1 MTEVGLADRLDHFP
15 SQLSGG
21 ERQRVALC
29 RALAL
34 EPPLLL
40 ADEPTGNLDPAS
52 GEHVF
57 ELLLELQRRHGTTA
71 VVVTHNPEIA
81 RRCARI
87 FDLDRRLAQALT
99 MFEKYNEKA
108 RRALFFARYE
118 ASKLGSRV
126 IESEHI
132 LLGILREGEETVN
145 ELFRRF
151 EVKPD
156 EVRREIEGE
165 RVFVERISSTAEL
178 PLSEESKK
186 ILAYASHEAES
197 MLHSAVGSEHLLIGI
212 LRVEGCLAMRI
223 LAQHGLDVYTVR
235 EEVLTVAKEREASQ
249 QKKELPFLTEYG
261 RDLTTLA
268 AEGAFDP
275 LIGREP
281 EVERIIQILS
291 RRTKNNPILRGESGV
306 GKTAIVEG
314 LAQRIV
320 DGRVPI
326 FLAQKRIVALD
337 LSLIVAGTKYRGQFE
352 ERLKGILKE
361 LKESPDLIVFIDEIH
376 SLIGA
381 GSAEGSLDAANILK
395 PALSRGEISC
405 IGATTAKEYRK
416 YIEKDRS
423 LLRRFQAVEV
433 APPTDQET
441 MSILEGIK
449 DRYESFHKVRYTGE
463 SLRVA
468 IHHSSRYIPDRHHP
482 DKAIDVLDEAG
493 ARVKLR
499 RVRDTQNLRRLEQE
513 IRQVVRDMKAA
524 ISAKEFERA
533 VYLRER
539 EIELREDSERL
550 AVPAAEEGRRLEVT
564 RRDVEEVISSWTGIP
579 IAALESVEARKLAHM
594 EESLRS
600 WVVGQDRAI
609 SAISRAIRRSRL
621 GVSNPQRPVG
631 SFIFLG
637 PSGVGKTEVAR
648 RLAEF
653 LFGSQRALV
662 RFDMSEYM
670 EKHAVSKLLGSPP
683 GYVGHEEGGQLT
695 ERIRR
700 QPYSLIL
707 FDEIEKA
714 HPDVANLLLQILE
727 DGQLTD
733 AYGNEVDFKNT
744 LVLMTSNLGSKLV
757 LRGGRMGFGEG
768 DEEAAFERLEEEIL
782 AELRR
787 SFSPEFINR
796 VDEVIVFNPL
806 TRVHLRSVVDIL
818 LRDINLTLA
827 ERGLAVSV
835 APAAKDWLLD
845 KAGIEPSTG
854 ARPLRRTIQR
864 HIQDAVSEILIS
876 QHGDV
881 IDEIEVTLEDDR
893 LHFEPRIAELVPQET

>member
-1 MTEVGLADRLDHFP
+1 
-15 SQLSGG
+15 
-21 ERQRVALC
+21 
-29 RALAL
+29 
-34 EPPLLL
+34 
-40 ADEPTGNLDPAS
+40 
-52 GEHVF
+52 
-57 ELLLELQRRHGTTA
+57 
-71 VVVTHNPEIA
+71 
-81 RRCARI
+81 
-87 FDLDRRLAQALT
+87 

-132 LLGILREGEETVN
+132 LLGILREGEETVS
-145 ELFRRF
+145 EIFRRF
-151 EVKPD
+151 QVKPED
-156 EVRREIEGE
+156 IRREIEGE
-165 RVFVERISSTAEL
+165 RIFVERISSTAEL

-197 MLHSAVGSEHLLIGI
+197 MLHATVGSEHLLIGI
-212 LRVEGCLAMRI
+212 LRVEGCTAMRI
-223 LAQHGLDVYTVR
+223 LAQHGFDVYTVR
-235 EEVLTVAKEREASQ
+235 EEVLAIAKEREASQ
-249 QKKELPFLTEYG
+249 QKKELPFLSEYG
-261 RDLTTLA
+261 RDLTALA
-268 AEGAFDP
+268 AEQSFDP
-275 LIGREP
+275 LIGRDD
-281 EVERIIQILS
+281 EVDRIIQILS
-291 RRTKNNPILRGESGV
+291 RRTKNNPILLGEPGV

-314 LAQRIV
+314 LAQRIIE
-320 DGRVPI
+320 GRVPI
-326 FLAQKRIVALD
+326 FLANKRIMALD

-361 LKESPDLIVFIDEIH
+361 LKESRELIVFIDEIH

-405 IGATTAKEYRK
+405 IGATTLKEYRK

-423 LLRRFQAVEV
+423 LLRRFQAIQVN
-433 APPTDQET
+433 PPTPEQTQE
-441 MSILEGIK
+441 ILEGIK
-449 DRYESFHKVRYTGE
+449 DRYESFHKVRYRPE
-463 SLRVA
+463 ALRTA
-468 IHHSSRYIPDRHHP
+468 IYQSSRYIPDRHLP
-482 DKAIDVLDEAG
+482 DKAIDVIDEAG

-513 IRQVVRDMKAA
+513 IRQVVKEMKVA
-524 ISAKEFERA
+524 ISDKDFERA

-539 EIELREDSERL
+539 EIELREDLERMS
-550 AVPAAEEGRRLEVT
+550 VAADETGVLEVT
-564 RRDVEEVISSWTGIP
+564 RLDIEEVIASWTGIP
-579 IAALESVEARKLAHM
+579 VAALQSEEAARLLQM
-594 EESLRS
+594 EEILKLR
-600 WVVGQDRAI
+600 VVGQDRSI

-648 RLAEF
+648 QLSEF
-653 LFGSQRALV
+653 LFGNQRALV

-670 EKHAVSKLLGSPP
+670 EKHAVSKLIGSPP

-695 ERIRR
+695 ERVRR

-733 AYGNEVDFKNT
+733 AYGNQVDFRNT
-744 LVLMTSNLGSKLV
+744 LVLMTSNIGSKLV

-768 DEEAAFERLEEEIL
+768 SQEASFQRIEEEIL
-782 AELRR
+782 GELRR
-787 SFSPEFINR
+787 TFSPEFINR
-796 VDEVIVFNPL
+796 IDEVIVFNPL
-806 TRVHLRSVVDIL
+806 GERDLRAIVDIL
-818 LRDINLTLA
+818 LKDVNLTLS
-827 ERGLAVSV
+827 ERGLRLEVSD
-835 APAAKDWLLD
+835 PAKEWLLA
-845 KAGIEPSTG
+845 KAGVEPSTG

-864 HIQDAVSEILIS
+864 HIQDSVSEILIN
-876 QHGDV
+876 QHGETIERIDV
-881 IDEIEVTLEDDR
+881 DLEGGELTFQAGAQEIVI
-893 LHFEPRIAELVPQET
+893 PRR